1 MVSNIVPWGISA
13 VSLLFV
19 ILTFYRNVSKDGK
32 GEMEQIKESLIKANV
47 KLDQVFN
54 TTNETRSDI
63 KAMNAKIQSIDKE
76 LEIVKRDVATAF
88 VRIDEIKDKLNEQA
102 SSVE

>member
-1 MVSNIVPWGISA
+1 MSNIIPWSISA

-19 ILTFYRNVSKDGK
+19 ILTFYRNVAKDGK

-88 VRIDEIKDKLNEQA
+88 IRIDELKDKLNEQA
-102 SSVE
+102 SAVE